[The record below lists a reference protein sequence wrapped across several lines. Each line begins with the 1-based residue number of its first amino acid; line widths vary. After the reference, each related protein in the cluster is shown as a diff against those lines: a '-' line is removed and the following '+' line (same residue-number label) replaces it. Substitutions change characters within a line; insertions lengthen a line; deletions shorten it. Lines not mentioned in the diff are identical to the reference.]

1 MSLILLFVFIFM
13 IWVTSGSPCGLWVH
27 FGIVWGSPS
36 AHDIGFK
43 LWCHFGIT
51 SKTLWGHFE
60 VSFPCDT
67 DDTYSCLSVP
77 HPGEEEDNMYNK
89 KTTGR
94 QNRTRTQSAG
104 SYPSTTLWD
113 HFWLMGVTL
122 VHFGIRTVPNVAN
135 LQIHLITSSWLSE
148 SRPNHPKHNG
158 IIYKLKAGWH
168 M

>member
-67 DDTYSCLSVP
+67 DDTYSCLCPTRAKRKTICTIKKPRGDNTEHERNRPAHTRQP
-77 HPGEEEDNMYNK
+77 HVGI
-89 KTTGR
+89 TFGLWGWLWFTLAFA
-94 QNRTRTQSAG
+94 QSQT
-104 SYPSTTLWD
+104 SPIYKSIWLLLLDYPK
-113 HFWLMGVTL
+113 
-122 VHFGIRTVPNVAN
+122 VA
-135 LQIHLITSSWLSE
+135 LITQ
-148 SRPNHPKHNG
+148 N
-158 IIYKLKAGWH
+158 ITA
-168 M
+168 